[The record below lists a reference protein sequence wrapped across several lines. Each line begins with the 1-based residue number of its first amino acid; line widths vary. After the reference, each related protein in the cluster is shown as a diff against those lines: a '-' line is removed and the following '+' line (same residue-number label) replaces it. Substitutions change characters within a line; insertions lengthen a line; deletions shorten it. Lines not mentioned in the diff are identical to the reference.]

1 MMDYKLIM
9 NAAVMAGEIMLTSGA
24 ETYRV
29 EDTMNHILRTARTE
43 MVEVIV
49 MMTGIVA
56 TIGNPDMEPITVIK
70 RVQDRGTNLN
80 RIMMVNDLSRKYCEG
95 ILSIEEV
102 YTSLKNIKGR
112 QYSTWMCNLALILIP
127 AGFAPL
133 FGGGMPE
140 IGVSAAIGGVLAA
153 LATLGKWLQ
162 LNSFILDMISSLG
175 IALAA
180 ISLKILIP
188 EFNENVVIISAIMP
202 MVPGVAITNAV
213 RDTLLGDYI
222 SGAARILE
230 AFLKAAAIALGV
242 GVGIALAGAVYPGGG
257 LF

>member
-1 MMDYKLIM
+1 
-9 NAAVMAGEIMLTSGA
+9 
-24 ETYRV
+24 
-29 EDTMNHILRTARTE
+29 
-43 MVEVIV
+43 
-49 MMTGIVA
+49 
-56 TIGNPDMEPITVIK
+56 
-70 RVQDRGTNLN
+70 
-80 RIMMVNDLSRKYCEG
+80 
-95 ILSIEEV
+95 
-102 YTSLKNIKGR
+102 
-112 QYSTWMCNLALILIP
+112 MCNLALILIP

-140 IGVSAAIGGVLAA
+140 IGVSAAIGGVLAV